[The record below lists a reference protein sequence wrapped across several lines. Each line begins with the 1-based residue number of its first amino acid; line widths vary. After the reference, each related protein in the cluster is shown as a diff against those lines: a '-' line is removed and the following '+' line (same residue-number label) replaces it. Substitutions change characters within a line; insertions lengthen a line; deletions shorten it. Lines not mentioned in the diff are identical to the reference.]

1 MPALESSQFSRETN
15 PRASPAPKEGSSQ
28 SIAQSAA
35 ANTLRGHL
43 SQQGEGKEL
52 WGGGSGG
59 QNPEGGLCGQGLC
72 CLRTEVSTL
81 SQERVEVGEG
91 ADEVKLKARHL

>member
-1 MPALESSQFSRETN
+1 MPALESSQFRRETN

-52 WGGGSGG
+52 WGG
-59 QNPEGGLCGQGLC
+59 
-72 CLRTEVSTL
+72 
-81 SQERVEVGEG
+81 EVG
-91 ADEVKLKARHL
+91 DRIRREVYVVRGCAA

>member
-52 WGGGSGG
+52 WGGGKWGTESGG
-59 QNPEGGLCGQGLC
+59 RFMWSGAVLLKDRGLHSEPRKGGSWGGGG
-72 CLRTEVSTL
+72 R
-81 SQERVEVGEG
+81 GE
-91 ADEVKLKARHL
+91 A